1 MARVS
6 RFWIASVFTSLA
18 VVGLCGYLLGLDP
31 KDDDSKIGD
40 VLSRLL
46 DEQTASWNRGDIA
59 GFMQTYWN
67 SPQMTFSSGGKTERG
82 WQATLDRYMARY
94 PDQQAMGK
102 LRFSDL
108 ETTQLSPDSALML
121 GRWNLEKD
129 KPADGNFTLVWRHF
143 PDGWKIIHDH
153 SSLSTPSP

>member
-1 MARVS
+1 MARVA
-6 RFWIASVFTSLA
+6 RLWFTSVSASLA
-18 VVGLCGYLLGLDP
+18 AIGLCSYLWGFDS
-31 KDDDSKIGD
+31 KDDDSKTVH

-82 WQATLDRYMARY
+82 WQATLDRYRTRY
-94 PDQQAMGK
+94 PDQRAMGK
-102 LRFSDL
+102 LQFSDL

-121 GRWNLEKD
+121 GRWSLEKE
-129 KPADGNFTLVWRHF
+129 KPVDGNFTLVWRRF
-143 PDGWKIIHDH
+143 PNGWKIIHDH
-153 SSLSTPSP
+153 SSISTSSP